1 MKKLIIIMS
10 LVFMVLGLI
19 GCSAEMDSTQLGNEN
34 EFNLVLLENNT
45 VPERKIIYEVDVTYD
60 VEELSEAATFLASLL
75 EDGEWFDREVLQT
88 NVYSYDVRIKT
99 ERLEE
104 FIAALNERYEVMT
117 YQKVGTDISLEYQDA
132 ANRILALETQ
142 LTRLLELYETASLSD
157 MIVINREIANIEVEL
172 AELHGTLNEFDSLV
186 EYSEIHLRFYGNTI
200 ITRSPFF
207 NRLLGAFVDGWNGVV
222 SFIDGFFIVVAAVL
236 PFAIV
241 FGVPGFFVIV
251 RIRKHRRVGSLKKP
265 VE

>member
-1 MKKLIIIMS
+1 
-10 LVFMVLGLI
+10 MVLGMI
-19 GCSAEMDSTQLGNEN
+19 GCSSEMELTQPDNESGID
-34 EFNLVLLENNT
+34 VILLENNT

-75 EDGEWFDREVLQT
+75 QEGEWFDREVMQT
-88 NVYSYDVRIKT
+88 NVYYYDVRIKT
-99 ERLEE
+99 ERLDE

-142 LTRLLELYETASLSD
+142 LTRLLELYDTASLSD
-157 MIVINREIANIEVEL
+157 MIVINREISNIEVEL
-172 AELHGTLNEFDSLV
+172 AELQGTLNEFDSLV

-207 NRLLGAFVDGWNGVV
+207 NRLLSAFVDGWNGVV

-241 FGVPGFFVIV
+241 FGIPGFFLVV
-251 RIRKHRRVGSLKKP
+251 RIRKHRRVGAPKKP